1 MIQKYVSPK
10 DRSASASVVTAA
22 CYFGALMSNLL
33 SPMIISHYGW
43 QSCFLLFAAVPPL
56 IWLPLWGLTF
66 GKQSNEGSVDEENIL
81 GSEKIGIFTTSSS
94 VPIIKESRIIVTEK
108 TAPDNNQLSSV
119 EKISPSSTQ
128 KTSVLERK
136 NGSEFD
142 KNNNEEYEVASNTKY
157 QIDYMDESESLLLI
171 NPEKLKENE
180 NEKEKR
186 EEYSE
191 EVLSIRTLLS
201 ARPVWAIIAAQYGQS
216 WGMIGL
222 LSWLPTYYSQR
233 FGVPL
238 ESLSKFTVL
247 PYFLQMIVGVCAGF
261 AADKLISTGVRTLLV
276 RNVLQVV
283 GMIVPAVCLASCAYL
298 PSLLAT
304 QAAALI
310 TFGSAVSAIT
320 VAAVSVNHFDI
331 SPKNAGTIFGIGN
344 TAGCIGTLETVS
356 LVSVHN
362 LRFLL
367 SIFYTIFNYILLLY
381 STHSLHNIKF
391 FFFTVIVVTICSI
404 LFFYSLYTIF
414 STYY

>member
-22 CYFGALMSNLL
+22 CYFGALISNLL

-66 GKQSNEGSVDEENIL
+66 GKQSTEISSIDENKSDDLAKNIL
-81 GSEKIGIFTTSSS
+81 GSEKIETFSSSS
-94 VPIIKESRIIVTEK
+94 VVPLLEKMSSFGTEIN
-108 TAPDNNQLSSV
+108 PLGN
-119 EKISPSSTQ
+119 SPSSSIGTSVENSSLSSTQ
-128 KTSVLERK
+128 MTSVLERK
-136 NGSEFD
+136 NDNQFDQNKSDEF
-142 KNNNEEYEVASNTKY
+142 EVASKTSY
-157 QIDYMDESESLLLI
+157 QIDFIEDTESQLLI
-171 NPEKLKENE
+171 NSVNSDSSKIAKEDYE
-180 NEKEKR
+180 D
-186 EEYSE
+186 
-191 EVLSIRTLLS
+191 VLSIRTLLS

-283 GMIVPAVCLASCAYL
+283 GMIVPAICLASCAYL

-304 QAAALI
+304 QAAGLI
-310 TFGSAVSAIT
+310 TFGSAISAIT

-344 TAGCIGTLETVS
+344 TAGCIGTLCT
-356 LVSVHN
+356 
-362 LRFLL
+362 
-367 SIFYTIFNYILLLY
+367 
-381 STHSLHNIKF
+381 
-391 FFFTVIVVTICSI
+391 
-404 LFFYSLYTIF
+404 
-414 STYY
+414 